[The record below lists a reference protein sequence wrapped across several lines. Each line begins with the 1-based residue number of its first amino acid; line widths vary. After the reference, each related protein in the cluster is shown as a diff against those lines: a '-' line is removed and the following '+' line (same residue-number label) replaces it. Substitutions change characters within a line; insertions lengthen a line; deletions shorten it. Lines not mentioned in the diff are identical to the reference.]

1 MFFVFM
7 GMSKIIRL
15 KESDIRRIVK
25 LVFEQE
31 GEDWEFFSKL
41 DYVHAF
47 IKVFKNW
54 IETTKQINFA
64 DFPFSYLLEK
74 YGREF
79 AIQHKLIE
87 GEEEDDDDEDEEDRY
102 DVRTLERWGRDLM
115 RLGLIKYP
123 SLREQGTFMGRFG
136 KAIERFTAMKKYP
149 NYMKV
154 EISEPKNFVLQPKV
168 SIDMEAGLKSDYPRS
183 FSKYDFIRELEEY
196 VKNILGIE
204 IGSPAMGRVRFEYPI
219 VDTDKDRFIEE
230 VVNKVIKK
238 EIRKLPDAKH
248 LQSIRLEFSDQPSM
262 TLKLIFKGYPGY
274 NEKSRVRDG
283 AREIL
288 QRMGFA
294 QNKVKV
300 TM

>member
-1 MFFVFM
+1 MMKVFP
-7 GMSKIIRL
+7 IT
-15 KESDIRRIVK
+15 ESDIKR
-25 LVFEQE
+25 LVTLVLEQE
-31 GEDWEFFSKL
+31 QEDWEFFSKL

-64 DFPFSYLLEK
+64 DFPFSYLLGK

-79 AIQHKLIE
+79 AIEHKLIE
-87 GEEEDDDDEDEEDRY
+87 VEDEDDDDDDEEYRY

-136 KAIERFTAMKKYP
+136 KAMERFTAMKKYP

-183 FSKYDFIRELEEY
+183 FSKYDFNRELEEY

-219 VDTDKDRFIEE
+219 VDTNKDTFVKE

-262 TLKLIFKGYPGY
+262 TLKLIFKGYPKY
-274 NEKSRVRDG
+274 TERQSVRDG

-288 QRMGFA
+288 RNMGFA
-294 QNKVKV
+294 DNKVKV
-300 TM
+300 QM